1 MIVLGL
7 TGSIGMGKS
16 TTAAIFR
23 DFGIPVFDADRCV
36 HQIYADAPPAALA
49 ARFPKAIVDG
59 RVDRKIL
66 GSMALDDPDAM
77 AALEK
82 IIHPIVESERN
93 KFIRNKRDGGAR
105 LVVLDI
111 PLLFETQAWRR
122 VDAIVIVTAPI
133 EVQRQRVLS
142 RESMDEDK
150 FLSISRRQMPD
161 KKKRMSAQFIVET
174 QFGFEPA
181 QRQISNIISVL
192 SQMDK

>member
-23 DFGIPVFDADRCV
+23 DFGIPVFDADQCV
-36 HQIYADAPPAALA
+36 HQIYAGAPPAALA

-93 KFIRNKRDGGAR
+93 KFIRDKRDGGAR

-122 VDAIVIVTAPI
+122 VDAIMIVTAPI

-150 FLSISRRQMPD
+150 FLGISRRQMPD

>member
-23 DFGIPVFDADRCV
+23 DFGIPVFDADQCV
-36 HQIYADAPPAALA
+36 HQIYAGAPPAALA

-66 GSMALDDPDAM
+66 GSLALDDPDAM